1 MSNIEI
7 KSALQTSSIS
17 GCGIMATISKDF
29 RAVVNVKKK
38 KVWGNSLCSSH
49 ASYNDI

>member
-1 MSNIEI
+1 MSTIET

-38 KVWGNSLCSSH
+38 KVWGNILYFTH
-49 ASYNDI
+49 